1 VAVLAA
7 FGGWQAT
14 MVRAQTEAELEVIP
28 VGRNLVDENCR
39 AELNLKQ
46 EAQSGRE
53 FRIFCGKWEQ
63 PSGRVVEL
71 QIGDA
76 PELVRERAEGGIWK
90 AQLDLRAV
98 CDEGEASQIL
108 DAVETVFYNCK
119 LRNGGWPYIAIATG
133 ARGSVYLADGIP
145 AALPVIETAIGRISG
160 MIETVA
166 QEGTQNSRSKAVE
179 RMEAL
184 LGGRLFGTGDLQT
197 YYQLLEIGQYYNSVV
212 NFAEAEK
219 RYREALEI
227 HERLLGSDNP
237 ESSDPLMHLA
247 LELSNQKRFT
257 EADALLARAGVLVQG
272 VADQTDLARYIS
284 YLAVH
289 AANQQRYLDA
299 LAFARE
305 ATAMRRKI
313 LEQSAGSMV
322 IDQISDS
329 QAQDLGFSADEASVL
344 ADPSRAVAADIA
356 QGLYV
361 EASMLLRLG
370 EIDEAQL
377 IADQYA
383 ATIEN
388 STFAPVSWKPQSSE
402 LYGKIA
408 AAKGDYGAAVTA
420 FEDALRQRQQ
430 LFADTRPEALTYFAL
445 GEIFYDQGRDDDALK
460 VFRKAIAIIKVA
472 GGGLRFNQVL
482 PYFNAGIAVA
492 ERNPERRGELYA
504 EMFEVGQ
511 LIRAGITTQSIALA
525 TARLSASD
533 QKVGVVIRNLQET
546 SRKRD
551 VLRVKFN
558 REAGR
563 SAELLHADERE
574 EAERIIDQLRQDIIA
589 TERLM
594 NELEGQVQAASSGY
608 NQLIEAPVT
617 VERVLELL
625 QPNEALVQILLGD
638 PESFVFVLKDG
649 TVAAYSIDLADW
661 DVAEKVTR
669 LRRAVRGGK
678 FSRFRVKIAYE
689 LYRDLFGQF
698 DEELLAVDHLI
709 TVPSGAL
716 LSLPFGLLVT
726 EKPSR
731 VTNKDYSDIKWLI
744 YRSAISLAPSV
755 SSFVNLRGVVGDSLA
770 PNPLLAFGDFIP
782 ITDAA
787 STDDATRGIT
797 VIRGSSA
804 FSGSNVSEECAEDVA
819 RILQNLGRLPETAD
833 EVRAI
838 AATLG
843 ADQNSVVLGADFT
856 ESTLRATA
864 LDQYR
869 IIYFATHGL
878 LPTDIAC
885 RSEPSVLMSLSPDA
899 GPDEDG
905 FLDASEILDLKLD
918 ADLVVLSA
926 CNTAG
931 PAGEGAGES
940 LSGLSRAFFYAGARA
955 LLVSHWQVAS
965 DATVDLMTGTF
976 AQFDKGATVGTA
988 GALRAA
994 QLSIIDRAGDSLPL
1008 IYSHPF
1014 FWAAFTLVGDGAR
1027 SVAGSS

>member
-1 VAVLAA
+1 MFQSVIRLFFVVAVLAA

-14 MVRAQTEAELEVIP
+14 VVRAQTEAELEVIP

-39 AELNLKQ
+39 AELNLQQ
-46 EAQSGRE
+46 ETQGGRE

-71 QIGDA
+71 QIGDT
-76 PELVRERAEGGIWK
+76 PELVRQRAEGGSWK
-90 AQLDLRAV
+90 SRLDLRAV
-98 CDEGEASQIL
+98 CDEGEESQIL
-108 DAVETVFYNCK
+108 DAVETLFYNCK

-166 QEGTQNSRSKAVE
+166 QEGAQDSRSKAVE

-237 ESSDPLMHLA
+237 ESSDPMMHLA
-247 LELSNQKRFT
+247 LELSNQERFT
-257 EADALLARAGVLVQG
+257 EAEALLVRAGVLVQA
-272 VADQTDLARYIS
+272 VADETDVARYIS
-284 YLAVH
+284 YRAVH
-289 AANQQRYLDA
+289 AANQQRFLDA
-299 LAFARE
+299 LDFARE
-305 ATAMRRKI
+305 ATAIRRKI
-313 LEQSAGSMV
+313 LEQSSGSMM
-322 IDQISDS
+322 DQISGA
-329 QAQDLGFSADEASVL
+329 QAQALGFSGDEASVL

-356 QGLYV
+356 QGLYL

-377 IADQYA
+377 IADQYS
-383 ATIEN
+383 ATVVN
-388 STFAPVSWKPQSSE
+388 SSIAPVSWKPQSSE

-408 AAKGDYGAAVTA
+408 AAKGDDGAAVAA
-420 FEDALRQRQQ
+420 FEDALQQRQQ

-525 TARLSASD
+525 SARLSASD
-533 QKVGVVIRNLQET
+533 QEVGIVIRNLQET
-546 SRKRD
+546 SRRRD

-563 SAELLHADERE
+563 SAELINAEERE
-574 EAERIIDQLRQDIIA
+574 EAERIIEQLRKDIIA
-589 TERLM
+589 AERLM
-594 NELEGQVQAASSGY
+594 NELEEQVQAASSGY

-617 VERVLELL
+617 VDRVLELL
-625 QPNEALVQILLGD
+625 KPNEALVQILLGD

-649 TVAAYSIDLADW
+649 TVAAYSIALADW
-661 DVAEKVTR
+661 DVAEQVTR

-678 FSRFRVKIAYE
+678 VSRFKVKNAYE

-698 DEELLAVDHLI
+698 DEELLDVDHLI

-716 LSLPFGLLVT
+716 MSLPFGLLVT
-726 EKPSR
+726 EKPPR
-731 VTNKDYSDIKWLI
+731 VRNKDYSDIKWLI
-744 YRSAISLAPSV
+744 SRHAISLAPSV
-755 SSFVNLRGVVGDSLA
+755 GSFVNLRGVVSDSQA
-770 PNPLLAFGDFIP
+770 PNPLMAFGDFIP
-782 ITDAA
+782 LIESDAA
-787 STDDATRGIT
+787 STGDAGVTRGIDI
-797 VIRGSSA
+797 VRG
-804 FSGSNVSEECAEDVA
+804 
-819 RILQNLGRLPETAD
+819 
-833 EVRAI
+833 
-838 AATLG
+838 
-843 ADQNSVVLGADFT
+843 
-856 ESTLRATA
+856 
-864 LDQYR
+864 
-869 IIYFATHGL
+869 
-878 LPTDIAC
+878 
-885 RSEPSVLMSLSPDA
+885 RSL
-899 GPDEDG
+899 
-905 FLDASEILDLKLD
+905 
-918 ADLVVLSA
+918 
-926 CNTAG
+926 NH
-931 PAGEGAGES
+931 
-940 LSGLSRAFFYAGARA
+940 R
-955 LLVSHWQVAS
+955 
-965 DATVDLMTGTF
+965 
-976 AQFDKGATVGTA
+976 
-988 GALRAA
+988 
-994 QLSIIDRAGDSLPL
+994 SIS
-1008 IYSHPF
+1008 
-1014 FWAAFTLVGDGAR
+1014 
-1027 SVAGSS
+1027 